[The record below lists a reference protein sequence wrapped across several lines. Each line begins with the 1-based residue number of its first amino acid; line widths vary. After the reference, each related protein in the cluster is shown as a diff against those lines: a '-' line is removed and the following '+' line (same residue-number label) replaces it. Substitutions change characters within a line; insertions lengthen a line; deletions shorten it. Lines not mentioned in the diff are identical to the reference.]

1 MRCVRRTDIW
11 HTNVRMNSIRRRCRI
26 LVIIIIINNSNDES
40 IRGRCGFDLVGALS
54 NASVSLARSPE
65 GPFFVVAT
73 TVVVMVVQRLFL
85 LLALRERRERERDS
99 FGVDRVYIR

>member
-1 MRCVRRTDIW
+1 M
-11 HTNVRMNSIRRRCRI
+11 NVRMNSIRRRCCI

-65 GPFFVVAT
+65 GSFFVVAT

-85 LLALRERRERERDS
+85 LLALRERRERDS
-99 FGVDRVYIR
+99 FGVGRVYIR

>member
-1 MRCVRRTDIW
+1 MIVMTK
-11 HTNVRMNSIRRRCRI
+11 
-26 LVIIIIINNSNDES
+26 S

-65 GPFFVVAT
+65 GSFFVVAT

-85 LLALRERRERERDS
+85 LLALRERRERERETVLGLAEYTS
-99 FGVDRVYIR
+99 GRYVYSM